1 MAPTWLPS
9 LELTLPFHHTIRIEC
24 AIGLFQSFLIF
35 DLMTIISRRVVPS
48 CCLLIVAA
56 FGLVAGE
63 GRFKSDSS
71 STACIKTRTA
81 NILLFASD

>member
-9 LELTLPFHHTIRIEC
+9 LELSLPFHHTIRIEC
-24 AIGLFQSFLIF
+24 AIGLFESFLIF
-35 DLMTIISRRVVPS
+35 NLVTIIGCRVVPS
-48 CCLLIVAA
+48 CCLLIVTT
-56 FGLVAGE
+56 FGLVAGKGWFE
-63 GRFKSDSS
+63 SDSS